1 MEKFLKQDNYQIIDF
16 GKKEYLEILKIQED
30 LFQKKQNN
38 ETSQDYILIGEH
50 FPVYTVGKRTKQ
62 EHIYNI
68 PKNIPLIKIERGGSI
83 TFHGLG
89 QIVVYPIMDLRM
101 KKLSVKN
108 LVYKLEEAII
118 KTCRHFNIDVFRKEK
133 LTGIFTKEG
142 KIGFIGL
149 RVSKFI
155 TMHGLSLNVNV
166 DKKYFSYINPCGI
179 STEVVNISDY
189 EKANVK
195 KVKQLL
201 LKNILSCL

>member
-50 FPVYTVGKRTKQ
+50 FPVYTAGKRTKQ

-155 TMHGLSLNVNV
+155 TMHGLSLNINV